1 MFSKDQ
7 SNNDSSKIY
16 DVLEKTKGAANVV
29 IGSGVIIKG
38 EILQA
43 DTVQIDGTA
52 DVTMTTEN
60 LMIGTN
66 GHLKGDLTSHHV
78 EVWGKL
84 DGNIKVTG
92 TLTVQEA
99 GIVSGNLEYENLQ
112 VKLGGQITGDVNVSK
127 KVGTKKNINPAKNDL
142 GVDGYDNDPK
152 PSD

>member
-7 SNNDSSKIY
+7 SNEDSKIY
-16 DVLEKTKGAANVV
+16 DVLEKTKGSANVV

-60 LMIGTN
+60 LMIGVN
-66 GHLKGDLTSHHV
+66 GHLKVDLTSHHV

-99 GIVSGNLEYENLQ
+99 GMVSGNLEYENLQ

-127 KVGTKKNINPAKNDL
+127 KASAKKPINNLKDD
-142 GVDGYDNDPK
+142 VDGYDNDPK

>member
-1 MFSKDQ
+1 MFSKDI
-7 SNNDSSKIY
+7 SNADSKAY
-16 DVLEKTKGAANVV
+16 DVLEKTKGSANVV
-29 IGSGVIIKG
+29 IGNGVLIKG
-38 EILQA
+38 EILEA

-60 LMIGTN
+60 LMIGVN

-112 VKLGGQITGDVNVSK
+112 VKLGGQITGDINVTKKTNSK
-127 KVGTKKNINPAKNDL
+127 KPNDTPKNNI

-152 PSD
+152 LSD

>member
-7 SNNDSSKIY
+7 SNESSKIY

-29 IGSGVIIKG
+29 IGNGVIIKG

-60 LMIGTN
+60 LMIGVN

-99 GIVSGNLEYENLQ
+99 GMVSGNLEYENLQ

-127 KVGTKKNINPAKNDL
+127 KAITKKPINTTKDD
-142 GVDGYDNDPK
+142 VDGYDNDPK
-152 PSD
+152 PGD

>member
-7 SNNDSSKIY
+7 NNESSKIY
-16 DVLEKTKGAANVV
+16 DVLEKTKGSANVV
-29 IGSGVIIKG
+29 IGNGVIIKG

-60 LMIGTN
+60 LMIGVN

-99 GIVSGNLEYENLQ
+99 GMVSGNLEYENLQ

-127 KVGTKKNINPAKNDL
+127 KASAKKPINTPKDD
-142 GVDGYDNDPK
+142 VDGYDNDPK

>member
-7 SNNDSSKIY
+7 NNEGSKIY
-16 DVLEKTKGAANVV
+16 DVLEKTKGSANVL
-29 IGSGVIIKG
+29 IGNGVIIKG

-60 LMIGTN
+60 LMIGVN
-66 GHLKGDLTSHHV
+66 GHLKGDLTSNHV

-99 GIVSGNLEYENLQ
+99 GMVSGNLEYENLQ

-127 KVGTKKNINPAKNDL
+127 KASAKKPINTPKDD
-142 GVDGYDNDPK
+142 VDGYDNDPK
-152 PSD
+152 PGN

>member
-7 SNNDSSKIY
+7 SNQDSKIY
-16 DVLEKTKGAANVV
+16 DVLEKTKGSANVV
-29 IGSGVIIKG
+29 IGNGVIIKG

-60 LMIGTN
+60 LMIGVN

-99 GIVSGNLEYENLQ
+99 GMVSGNLEYENLQ

-127 KVGTKKNINPAKNDL
+127 KASAKKPINTPKDD
-142 GVDGYDNDPK
+142 VDGYDNDPK
-152 PSD
+152 PGD

>member
-7 SNNDSSKIY
+7 SNEGSKIY
-16 DVLEKTKGAANVV
+16 DVLEKTKGSANVV
-29 IGSGVIIKG
+29 IGNGVIIKG
-38 EILQA
+38 EILEA

-60 LMIGTN
+60 LMIGVN

-99 GIVSGNLEYENLQ
+99 GMVSGNLEYENLQ

-127 KVGTKKNINPAKNDL
+127 KAITKKPINTTKDD
-142 GVDGYDNDPK
+142 VDGYDNDPK
-152 PSD
+152 PGD

>member
-7 SNNDSSKIY
+7 NNEGSKIY
-16 DVLEKTKGAANVV
+16 DVLEKTKGSANVV
-29 IGSGVIIKG
+29 IGNGVIIKG

-60 LMIGTN
+60 LMIGVN
-66 GHLKGDLTSHHV
+66 GHLKGDLTSNHV

-99 GIVSGNLEYENLQ
+99 GMVSGNLEYENLQ

-127 KVGTKKNINPAKNDL
+127 KTIAKKPINTPKDD
-142 GVDGYDNDPK
+142 VDGYDNDPK
-152 PSD
+152 PGN

>member
-1 MFSKDQ
+1 MFSKDN
-7 SNNDSSKIY
+7 SNEDSKIY
-16 DVLEKTKGAANVV
+16 DVLEKTKGSANVV
-29 IGSGVIIKG
+29 IGNGVIIKG

-60 LMIGTN
+60 LMIGVN

-99 GIVSGNLEYENLQ
+99 GMVSGNLEYENLQ

-127 KVGTKKNINPAKNDL
+127 KASAKKPINTPKDD
-142 GVDGYDNDPK
+142 VDGYDNDPK
-152 PSD
+152 PGD

>member
-7 SNNDSSKIY
+7 SNESSKIY
-16 DVLEKTKGAANVV
+16 DVLEKTKGSANVV
-29 IGSGVIIKG
+29 IGNGVIIKG

-60 LMIGTN
+60 LMIGVN

-99 GIVSGNLEYENLQ
+99 GMVSGNLEYENLQ

-127 KVGTKKNINPAKNDL
+127 KASAKKPINTPKDD
-142 GVDGYDNDPK
+142 VDGYDNDPK
-152 PSD
+152 PGD

>member
-16 DVLEKTKGAANVV
+16 DVLEKTKGSANVV
-29 IGSGVIIKG
+29 IGNGVIIKG

-60 LMIGTN
+60 LMIGVN

-99 GIVSGNLEYENLQ
+99 GMVSGNLEYENLQ

-127 KVGTKKNINPAKNDL
+127 KASAKKPINTPKDD
-142 GVDGYDNDPK
+142 VDGYDNDPK
-152 PSD
+152 PGD

>member
-7 SNNDSSKIY
+7 SNQDSKIY
-16 DVLEKTKGAANVV
+16 DVLEKTKGSANVV
-29 IGSGVIIKG
+29 IGNGVIIKG

-60 LMIGTN
+60 LMIGVN

-99 GIVSGNLEYENLQ
+99 GMVSGNLEYENLQ

-127 KVGTKKNINPAKNDL
+127 KASAKKPINTSKDD
-142 GVDGYDNDPK
+142 VDGYDNDPK
-152 PSD
+152 PGD

>member
-7 SNNDSSKIY
+7 NNESSKIY
-16 DVLEKTKGAANVV
+16 DVLEKTKGSANVV
-29 IGSGVIIKG
+29 IGNGVIIKG
-38 EILQA
+38 EILEA

-60 LMIGTN
+60 LMIGVN

-99 GIVSGNLEYENLQ
+99 GMVSGNLEYENLQ

-127 KVGTKKNINPAKNDL
+127 KASAKKPINTPKDD
-142 GVDGYDNDPK
+142 VDGYDNDPK
-152 PSD
+152 PGD

>member
-7 SNNDSSKIY
+7 NNSDNNVR
-16 DVLEKTKGAANVV
+16 DVLEKTKGAANVI
-29 IGSGVIIKG
+29 IGNGVIIKG

-60 LMIGTN
+60 LMIGVN

-78 EVWGKL
+78 EVWGRL

-127 KVGTKKNINPAKNDL
+127 KTSTKKPISSAKDDL
-142 GVDGYDNDPK
+142 DVDGYDNDPK
-152 PSD
+152 PDV

>member
-1 MFSKDQ
+1 MFAKDTSNTDSKT
-7 SNNDSSKIY
+7 Y
-16 DVLEKTKGAANVV
+16 DVLEKTKGSANVV
-29 IGSGVIIKG
+29 IGNGVIIKG
-38 EILQA
+38 EILEA

-60 LMIGTN
+60 LMIGVN
-66 GHLKGDLTSHHV
+66 GHLKGELTSHHV

-99 GIVSGNLEYENLQ
+99 GIVAGNVEYENLQ
-112 VKLGGQITGDVNVSK
+112 VKLGGQITGDINVSK
-127 KVGTKKNINPAKNDL
+127 KTNSKKPINTSKNDI

>member
-7 SNNDSSKIY
+7 NNEGSKIY

-29 IGSGVIIKG
+29 IGNGVIIKG

-60 LMIGTN
+60 LMIGVN

-99 GIVSGNLEYENLQ
+99 GMVSGNLEYENLQ

-127 KVGTKKNINPAKNDL
+127 KASAKKPINTPKDD
-142 GVDGYDNDPK
+142 VDGYDNDPK
-152 PSD
+152 PGD

>member
-7 SNNDSSKIY
+7 NNESSKIY
-16 DVLEKTKGAANVV
+16 DVLEKTKGSANVV
-29 IGSGVIIKG
+29 IGNGVIIKG

-60 LMIGTN
+60 LMIGVN

-99 GIVSGNLEYENLQ
+99 GMVSGNLEYENLQ

-127 KVGTKKNINPAKNDL
+127 KVSTKKPINTPD
-142 GVDGYDNDPK
+142 VDGYDNDPK
-152 PSD
+152 LGD

>member
-1 MFSKDQ
+1 MFSKDN
-7 SNNDSSKIY
+7 SNEDSKIY
-16 DVLEKTKGAANVV
+16 DVLEKTKGSANVV
-29 IGSGVIIKG
+29 IGNGVIIKG
-38 EILQA
+38 EILEA

-60 LMIGTN
+60 LMIGVN

-112 VKLGGQITGDVNVSK
+112 VKLGGQITGDINVSK
-127 KVGTKKNINPAKNDL
+127 KVSTKKPINSTKNDI

-152 PSD
+152 PGD

>member
-7 SNNDSSKIY
+7 NNESSKIY

-29 IGSGVIIKG
+29 IGNGVIIKG

-60 LMIGTN
+60 LMIGVN

-99 GIVSGNLEYENLQ
+99 GMVSGNLEYENLQ

-127 KVGTKKNINPAKNDL
+127 KASAKKPINTPKDD
-142 GVDGYDNDPK
+142 VDGYDNDPK
-152 PSD
+152 PGD

>member
-7 SNNDSSKIY
+7 SNQDSKIY
-16 DVLEKTKGAANVV
+16 DVLEKTKGSANVV
-29 IGSGVIIKG
+29 IGNGVIIKG

-60 LMIGTN
+60 LMIGVN

-127 KVGTKKNINPAKNDL
+127 KASAKKPINTPKDD
-142 GVDGYDNDPK
+142 VDGYDNDPK
-152 PSD
+152 PGD

>member
-7 SNNDSSKIY
+7 NNEGSKIY
-16 DVLEKTKGAANVV
+16 DVLEKTKGSANVV
-29 IGSGVIIKG
+29 IGNGVIIKG
-38 EILQA
+38 EILEA

-60 LMIGTN
+60 LMIGVN

-99 GIVSGNLEYENLQ
+99 GMVSGNLEYENLQ

-127 KVGTKKNINPAKNDL
+127 KASSKKPINTPKDD
-142 GVDGYDNDPK
+142 VDGYDNDPK
-152 PSD
+152 PGD

>member
-7 SNNDSSKIY
+7 NNESSKIY
-16 DVLEKTKGAANVV
+16 DVLEKTKGSANVV
-29 IGSGVIIKG
+29 IGNGVIIKG

-60 LMIGTN
+60 LMIGVN

-99 GIVSGNLEYENLQ
+99 GMVSGNLEYENLQ

-127 KVGTKKNINPAKNDL
+127 KASSKKPINTPKDD
-142 GVDGYDNDPK
+142 VDGYDNDPK

>member
-1 MFSKDQ
+1 MFSKDN
-7 SNNDSSKIY
+7 SNEDSKIY
-16 DVLEKTKGAANVV
+16 DVLEKTKGSANVV
-29 IGSGVIIKG
+29 IGNGVIIKG
-38 EILQA
+38 EILEA

-60 LMIGTN
+60 LMIGVN

-112 VKLGGQITGDVNVSK
+112 VKLGGQITGDINVSK
-127 KVGTKKNINPAKNDL
+127 KASTKKPINSTKNDI

-152 PSD
+152 PGD

>member
-7 SNNDSSKIY
+7 SNQDSKIY
-16 DVLEKTKGAANVV
+16 DVLEKTKGSANVV
-29 IGSGVIIKG
+29 IGNGVIIKG

-60 LMIGTN
+60 LMIGVN

-112 VKLGGQITGDVNVSK
+112 VKLGGQITGDINVSK
-127 KVGTKKNINPAKNDL
+127 KVSTKKPINSTKND
-142 GVDGYDNDPK
+142 
-152 PSD
+152 

>member
-7 SNNDSSKIY
+7 NNESSKIY
-16 DVLEKTKGAANVV
+16 DVLEKTKGSANVV
-29 IGSGVIIKG
+29 IGNGVIIKG
-38 EILQA
+38 EILEA

-60 LMIGTN
+60 LMIGAN

-99 GIVSGNLEYENLQ
+99 GVVSGNLEYENLQ

-127 KVGTKKNINPAKNDL
+127 KTNSKKSIDTPKNDI

>member
-7 SNNDSSKIY
+7 SNEDSKIY
-16 DVLEKTKGAANVV
+16 DVLEKTKGSANVV
-29 IGSGVIIKG
+29 IGNGVIIKG

-99 GIVSGNLEYENLQ
+99 GMVSGNLEYENLQ

-127 KVGTKKNINPAKNDL
+127 KASAKKPINTPKDD
-142 GVDGYDNDPK
+142 VDGYDNDPK
-152 PSD
+152 PGD

>member
-7 SNNDSSKIY
+7 NNESSKIY
-16 DVLEKTKGAANVV
+16 DVLEKTKGSANVV
-29 IGSGVIIKG
+29 IGNGVIIKG
-38 EILQA
+38 EILEA

-60 LMIGTN
+60 LMIGVN

-99 GIVSGNLEYENLQ
+99 GMVSGNLEYENLQ

-127 KVGTKKNINPAKNDL
+127 KTSAKKPINTPIDD
-142 GVDGYDNDPK
+142 VDGYDNDPK
-152 PSD
+152 PGD

>member
-1 MFSKDQ
+1 MFSKDE
-7 SNNDSSKIY
+7 SSKIY

-29 IGSGVIIKG
+29 IGNGVVIKG

-60 LMIGTN
+60 LMIGVN

-99 GIVSGNLEYENLQ
+99 GVVSGNLEYENLQ

-127 KVGTKKNINPAKNDL
+127 KTNTKKNINTSKNDV

-152 PSD
+152 PDD

>member
-7 SNNDSSKIY
+7 SNQDSKIY
-16 DVLEKTKGAANVV
+16 DVLEKNKGAANVV
-29 IGSGVIIKG
+29 IGNGVIIKG

-60 LMIGTN
+60 LMIGVN

-99 GIVSGNLEYENLQ
+99 GMVSGNLEYENLQ
-112 VKLGGQITGDVNVSK
+112 VKLGGQITGDINVSK
-127 KVGTKKNINPAKNDL
+127 KASAKKPINTPKDD
-142 GVDGYDNDPK
+142 VDGYDNDPK
-152 PSD
+152 PGD

>member
-7 SNNDSSKIY
+7 SNQDSKIY
-16 DVLEKTKGAANVV
+16 DVLEKTKGSANVV
-29 IGSGVIIKG
+29 IGNGVIIKG

-60 LMIGTN
+60 LMIGVN

-99 GIVSGNLEYENLQ
+99 GMVSGNLEYENLQ

-127 KVGTKKNINPAKNDL
+127 KTIAKKPINTPKDD
-142 GVDGYDNDPK
+142 VDGYDNDPK
-152 PSD
+152 PGN

>member
-7 SNNDSSKIY
+7 SSNENSKIY
-16 DVLEKTKGAANVV
+16 DVLEKTKGSANVV
-29 IGSGVIIKG
+29 IGNGVIIKG
-38 EILQA
+38 EILEA

-60 LMIGTN
+60 LMIGVN
-66 GHLKGDLTSHHV
+66 GHLKGELTSHHV

-99 GIVSGNLEYENLQ
+99 GIVAGNVEYENLQ
-112 VKLGGQITGDVNVSK
+112 VKLGGQITGDINVAK
-127 KVGTKKNINPAKNDL
+127 KTNGKKSINTSKNDI

-152 PSD
+152 PDE

>member
-7 SNNDSSKIY
+7 NNESSKIY
-16 DVLEKTKGAANVV
+16 DVLEKTKGSANVV
-29 IGSGVIIKG
+29 IGNGVIIKG
-38 EILQA
+38 EILEA

-60 LMIGTN
+60 LMIGVN

-112 VKLGGQITGDVNVSK
+112 VKLGGQITGDINVSK
-127 KVGTKKNINPAKNDL
+127 KTNAKKNINTPKDDIS
-142 GVDGYDNDPK
+142 VDGYDNDPK
-152 PSD
+152 PGD